1 MKNIY
6 RLSMFCMV
14 WALGAF
20 APLGA
25 QTVVAWT
32 DGASVSYSA
41 SSLVSLAACDSIV
54 VSDSWKEA
62 DLQKLRAVV
71 PTDEMAQLQKVNMS
85 AASFSGDITL
95 GMYSIFSHCLKLEEI
110 VLPNTAQNSKVS
122 LRCAFAYNP
131 KLRRVANLENL
142 QNITSLDTIF
152 RNCPQLQSV
161 AFSAGAPN
169 TNEVKCTRAFEGCT
183 ALTAVDLSHFAGLS
197 EGNNMFENCT
207 NLERVRFAATENT
220 QKNSFVERFK
230 GCAKLQTIDNLDKFT
245 NISAISGA
253 FYGCVSLPAVTFC
266 TTPQTMSGSGKEAFR
281 GCEKLQSVANL
292 TIFTNLSNCEAMFRE
307 CKLLESVNLPKNSA
321 AKSAKQMF
329 YKCDRLRTADLS
341 MLTALT
347 NFESAFNGCESLET
361 VTLSA
366 AEQAAATKFNST
378 FSGCKALRKVLN
390 FSKYTQIDDLN
401 NTFKQCAALD
411 SVRFGCNPSAAT
423 NATTTFDDC
432 KATCL
437 KFMPCGTKK
446 AASWQDK
453 GTAKTASYNDSTFI
467 YDIRT
472 SDFALKKACDQ
483 FDWHGTTYTVSGD
496 YAYTI
501 IDGASN
507 GCDSIDRLRLTIC
520 QSYNFSETKSV
531 CDSLFWQGK
540 WRTASG
546 DYTEKY
552 TTVHGCDSVYT
563 LHLTVRKSTA
573 ATDVQTA
580 CDTFRWID
588 GATYTASNSTAT
600 HLLTNAAGC
609 DSLVTLNLTLNR
621 TQFADTTAVE
631 CASFVWHGKTYTQ
644 SGLYNDTISGGA
656 ACGCDSIIALKL
668 TILPLAFGDTAAVAE
683 GASFAWHGRVY
694 TVAGEYRDTLVAQ
707 AANGCDSIVT
717 LSLSFCESYRLE
729 QDSVTCDSLLWQ
741 GKWRT
746 ASGDYTEKYT
756 TAQGCDSLFVLHLTL
771 IQTPQVVVPT
781 LPTYCDR
788 SASLSV
794 AYELLAGQ
802 PDRYDLSFDESAQL
816 AGFENVINAFL
827 PPDVIA
833 VTVPPDASEGDYAAT
848 LRIYNARATDGCA
861 SVSLPLAITVGFD
874 AARYLVQKW
883 NDVIVVNNSGDS
895 DHPMRFVAYQ
905 WYKNGQKIADATRQH
920 LYEAGGLD
928 WNAVYT
934 VDLTTEDGRT
944 VRSCDFVP
952 QQPQSVAPA
961 SLVVCPNPVA
971 AFAPL
976 ALHLPDAVL
985 SVSICNVQ
993 GVCVYRANVATD
1005 VVSPPN
1011 GFASGVYVVRAVTVD
1026 GQTFLAKIVVD

>member
-32 DGASVSYSA
+32 GGASVSYSA

-54 VSDSWKEA
+54 VSGSWKEA

-71 PTDEMAQLQKVNMS
+71 PTNETANLQKVNMS
-85 AASFSGDITL
+85 AASFSGEISL
-95 GMYSIFSHCLKLEEI
+95 GMYSIFSHCPLLEE
-110 VLPNTAQNSKVS
+110 VLLPSSTQDSKVS

-131 KLRRVANLENL
+131 KLRCVANLENL
-142 QNITSLDTIF
+142 QNIISLDTIF

-161 AFSAGAPN
+161 EFSAGAPN

-183 ALTAVDLSHFAGLS
+183 ALTEVDLSHFAGLS

-230 GCAKLQTIDNLDKFT
+230 GCAKLQTIENLDKFT

-253 FYGCVSLPAVTFC
+253 FYGCASLSSVTFC

-281 GCEKLQSVANL
+281 GCEKLQSVVNL

-307 CKLLESVNLPKNSA
+307 CKLLELVDLPQNSA

-341 MLTALT
+341 MLTALN

-411 SVRFGCNPSAAT
+411 SVRFGCDPSEVVS
-423 NATTTFDDC
+423 ATTTFDDC

-453 GTAKTASYNDSTFI
+453 GTTKTASYNDSTFI

-483 FDWHGTTYTVSGD
+483 FDWHGATYTVSGD
-496 YAYTI
+496 YTYTI

-531 CDSLFWQGK
+531 CDSLLWQGK
-540 WRTASG
+540 WRTTSG

-644 SGLYNDTISGGA
+644 SGIYKDTISGGA
-656 ACGCDSIIALKL
+656 TCGCDSIATLKL
-668 TILPLAFGDTAAVAE
+668 TILPVAFGDTAAVAE
-683 GASFAWHGRVY
+683 GASFFWHGKTY
-694 TVAGEYRDTLVAQ
+694 SVAGEYRDTLAAQ
-707 AANGCDSIVT
+707 AANGCDSVVT
-717 LSLSFCESYRLE
+717 LELAFCTPYRFE
-729 QDSVTCDSLLWQ
+729 QDSV
-741 GKWRT
+741 
-746 ASGDYTEKYT
+746 A
-756 TAQGCDSLFVLHLTL
+756 CDSLFWQGEWRTTSGDYAKPYRTAAGCDSVYVLHLL
-771 IQTPQVVVPT
+771 LVPSLQVVVPDLAT
-781 LPTYCDR
+781 VCDR
-788 SASLSV
+788 ATVLSV
-794 AYELLAGQ
+794 PYELSSGQ
-802 PDRYDLSFDESAQL
+802 PDRYSLLFDTVAQRV
-816 AGFENVINAFL
+816 GFADVEDALL
-827 PPDVIA
+827 PSGSIA
-833 VTVPPDASEGDYAAT
+833 VDVPRDAPMGDYLAT
-848 LRIYNARATDGCA
+848 LRIFDSRAVDGCA
-861 SVSLPLAITVGFD
+861 SVSLPLNITLGFD
-874 AARYLVQKW
+874 AAHYLVQKW
-883 NDVIVVNNSGDS
+883 NDVIVVNNSGDR
-895 DHPMRFVAYQ
+895 DHPMRFISYQ
-905 WYKNGQKIADATRQH
+905 WYKNGQKMDGATSQH

-944 VRSCDFVP
+944 FRSCGFVP
-952 QQPQSVAPA
+952 QPQSMPQSAFA
-961 SLVVCPNPVA
+961 VCPNPVSSGVP
-971 AFAPL
+971 FEL
-976 ALHLPDAVL
+976 VLPAGVT
-985 SVSICNVQ
+985 SVSVCSAQ
-993 GVCVYRANVATD
+993 GV
-1005 VVSPPN
+1005 VVCRLDRPSEPVMALE
-1011 GFASGVYVVRAVTVD
+1011 GLTSGVYVVCAVMPD
-1026 GQTFLAKIVVD
+1026 GRMHTAKLVVE

>member
-41 SSLVSLAACDSIV
+41 SSLVSLATCDSIV

-71 PTDEMAQLQKVNMS
+71 PTDETAQLQKVNMS

-183 ALTAVDLSHFAGLS
+183 ALTEVDLSHFAGLS

-207 NLERVRFAATENT
+207 NLERVRFADTENA

-321 AKSAKQMF
+321 AKNAKQMF

-520 QSYNFSETKSV
+520 QSYNFPETKSV
-531 CDSLFWQGK
+531 
-540 WRTASG
+540 
-546 DYTEKY
+546 
-552 TTVHGCDSVYT
+552 
-563 LHLTVRKSTA
+563 
-573 ATDVQTA
+573 
-580 CDTFRWID
+580 
-588 GATYTASNSTAT
+588 
-600 HLLTNAAGC
+600 
-609 DSLVTLNLTLNR
+609 
-621 TQFADTTAVE
+621 
-631 CASFVWHGKTYTQ
+631 
-644 SGLYNDTISGGA
+644 
-656 ACGCDSIIALKL
+656 
-668 TILPLAFGDTAAVAE
+668 
-683 GASFAWHGRVY
+683 
-694 TVAGEYRDTLVAQ
+694 
-707 AANGCDSIVT
+707 
-717 LSLSFCESYRLE
+717 
-729 QDSVTCDSLLWQ
+729 CDSLLWQ

-746 ASGDYTEKYT
+746 ASGNYTEKYT
-756 TAQGCDSLFVLHLTL
+756 TIHGCDSLFVLHLTL
-771 IQTPQVVVPT
+771 IPTPQVVVPK

-788 SASLSV
+788 SAALSV

-905 WYKNGQKIADATRQH
+905 WYKDGQKIADATRQH

-952 QQPQSVAPA
+952 QQPQSVAPSA
-961 SLVVCPNPVA
+961 LVVCPNPVA

-976 ALHLPDAVL
+976 TLHLPDAVL

-993 GVCVYRANVATD
+993 GVCVYRTTVATD
-1005 VVSPPN
+1005 VVSLPK
-1011 GFASGVYVVRAVTVD
+1011 GFASGVYVVCAVTAD
-1026 GQTFLAKIVVD
+1026 GQAFLAKMIVD